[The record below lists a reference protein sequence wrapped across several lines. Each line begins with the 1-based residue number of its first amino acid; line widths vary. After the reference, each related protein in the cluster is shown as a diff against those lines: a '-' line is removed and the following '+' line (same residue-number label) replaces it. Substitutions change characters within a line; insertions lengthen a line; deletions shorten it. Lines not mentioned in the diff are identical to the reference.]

1 MENMFKILIIGA
13 IILLVV
19 VILLVGYVKA
29 PPDKAFIISGF
40 KKEPRF
46 LIGKAGIR
54 IPFLERLDKL
64 YLGQMT
70 VDIKTEDYIP
80 TNDFINVMVDAVAKV
95 RISADRDK
103 MKMAAR
109 NFLNKTPEQIAMDL
123 TDSLQGNMR
132 EIIGTLN
139 LRAINTDRD
148 SFSDQV
154 MEKASRDMEKL
165 GIEILSCNIQN
176 VSDEHGLIQDLGM
189 DNTSKIRKDASIAKA
204 EAERDIAIAQAA
216 ADKAANEAKVAAQTE
231 IAQKNNELAIK
242 QAELKRESDTKKAEA
257 DAAYEIQRQ
266 EQEKTIQTATVNAQ
280 IAKAERDAELKAKE
294 VAVRQQM
301 LEAEINKKAD
311 AERYAVEQKAA
322 ADLAK
327 RQREAEAKKYEQE
340 KEAEAKKAIADAAKY
355 AAEQEAAGIMAKG
368 KAEAAAIQ
376 AKALAEA
383 EGMEKKAE
391 AYQKYNKAAMA
402 EMMIKVLPEIA
413 GEIAKPLSQIDKIT
427 IIGGGTDGGNGL
439 GAVAGNVPVVM
450 AKLFESVKEAT
461 GVDLG
466 EIMRADTYDAK
477 VTRNINFSGI
487 PDGSEVFPGVDI
499 TAGNSSDKTG
509 AETGTEVKQ
518 DGETRQGTELRE
530 GAASEAG
537 CSQKEKASLKERPE
551 EGNQAKEKGGRV
563 DEQTARKL
571 RREMTEEA
579 IGDIIE
585 GIILGS
591 DDDDKKD
598 KKKK

>member
-509 AETGTEVKQ
+509 AGTGTEVKQ